1 MIMATKLTSV
11 LGQVVPS
18 HILPD
23 PIQHYLVVRNSSL
36 FSAGFCGE
44 EKNWGRE
51 VNRGFDRER
60 SGVEY
65 RPV

>member
-11 LGQVVPS
+11 RGQVLPS

-36 FSAGFCGE
+36 FSAGSCGE
-44 EKNWGRE
+44 
-51 VNRGFDRER
+51 
-60 SGVEY
+60 
-65 RPV
+65 